1 MFHNLKSYDSYLFMQ
16 EQGKFNLQMNAIPNG
31 LEKCMRLSM
40 NNKLSFIDTIQ
51 FLNSSLNN
59 LVKTLS
65 KDDVKYLSQEFENN
79 VLEPIK

>member
-1 MFHNLKSYDSYLFMQ
+1 MQ